1 MKLLVFS
8 DSHGN
13 LAHMVDAVEREA
25 PDLVLHLGDCWRDGE
40 ELGYAC
46 PGLPLEQ
53 VPGNC
58 DFHPGAA
65 QERLLR
71 LEGHTLFVCH
81 GHTLGVKQGCG
92 GAIRAAQAQGADLL
106 LFGHTHRADSGE
118 ADGLFWMNPGSVGLG
133 SPPSYGVV
141 LLGPEGKMEC
151 LHRRLDLL

>member
-1 MKLLVFS
+1 MTSGREEKWGRQRMKLLVFS

-81 GHTLGVKQGCG
+81 GHTLGVKQGYG
-92 GAIRAAQAQGADLL
+92 GAIRAAQAQGGISCCSATPTGRTAGRQTA
-106 LFGHTHRADSGE
+106 FSG
-118 ADGLFWMNPGSVGLG
+118 
-133 SPPSYGVV
+133 
-141 LLGPEGKMEC
+141 
-151 LHRRLDLL
+151 